1 VKKNLKGFSLIEMA
15 IVFAI
20 IGLLMGGLLLPLSV
34 QIDQQKF
41 QTTKQ
46 ELANIKESLIG
57 FAIINDH
64 FPCPDIND
72 DGIEDTA
79 DCDIEGNL
87 PWASLALDFARH
99 DVWGNPYRY
108 QVDKAYSSPPFPNPP
123 KTSSRLMLPNL
134 VSLEEDGASRIL
146 AIVYSSNNDY
156 LIWIS
161 NNLFISRL
169 VQAGK
174 W

>member
-1 VKKNLKGFSLIEMA
+1 MA

-20 IGLLMGGLLLPLSV
+20 ISLLMGGLLLPLSV

-41 QTTKQ
+41 QKTKHD
-46 ELANIKESLIG
+46 LANIKESLIG

-64 FPCPDIND
+64 FPCPDINN
-72 DGIEDTA
+72 DGIEDT

-87 PWASLALDFARH
+87 PWASLALYFARH
-99 DVWGNPYRY
+99 DAWGNPYRY
-108 QVDKAYSSPPFPNPP
+108 KVDKAYSTPPFPKPP
-123 KTSSRLMLPNL
+123 KTSSGLMLPNL
-134 VSLEEDGASRIL
+134 VSLEKDGTSRIL
-146 AIVYSSNNDY
+146 AIIYSSNNDH

>member
-1 VKKNLKGFSLIEMA
+1 MA

-20 IGLLMGGLLLPLSV
+20 ISLLMGGLLLPLSV

-41 QTTKQ
+41 QKTKHD
-46 ELANIKESLIG
+46 LANIKESLIG

-64 FPCPDIND
+64 FPCPDINN
-72 DGIEDTA
+72 DGIEDI

-87 PWASLALDFARH
+87 PWASLALYFARH
-99 DVWGNPYRY
+99 DAWGNPYRY
-108 QVDKAYSSPPFPNPP
+108 QVDKAYSTPPFPKPP
-123 KTSSRLMLPNL
+123 KTSSGLMLPNL
-134 VSLEEDGASRIL
+134 VSLEKDGTSRIL
-146 AIVYSSNNDY
+146 AIIYSSNNDH